1 MARKVKGMTI
11 ELSADMT
18 KFDKAM
24 QRAYNKSNT
33 LNGKLQNL
41 NRLLK
46 YRPNDKDL
54 YSQSFKALE
63 EQINNS
69 KQKLKDL
76 SDAYKVAC
84 KDFKDGKIGVDALE
98 ALRLEMKSTENDIKK
113 FQGQLDKL
121 KKKATDYA
129 ETAGKINVLNKSL
142 KENKDALDKVNKALK
157 LDHNNIDLVKVK
169 QGLLNDSIEKT
180 KEKLDLAKKAQK
192 EALDEFN
199 KGNMG
204 KAEYAKVCAEVV
216 KTKDELKNLIVETD
230 TASKKLRE
238 ISQKTGDIGKKMTD
252 TGKWMTTRVSLPIAG
267 ALTAVVKENMALEDA
282 MAGVHKTTNMTDA
295 ELKKMEETFIDMS
308 KSTPV
313 TAKELAN
320 IGEIAGQ
327 LGIKK
332 ENIAQFAK
340 TISDLTI
347 ATNLT
352 KEQGSMDLARFMA
365 ITQMSQDE
373 VGNLGSA
380 IVDLGNNYATN
391 EDEIVS
397 MSLRLA
403 AQGKIAGLTEAD
415 IMGIATA
422 LSAVGLKSE
431 QGGSSFSR
439 VMMKMNSA
447 VLSSE
452 EKTQRLNQM
461 LEGTGYSIED
471 VARAVEQGGKAG
483 KESLDTIGNAIG
495 MTGEDLKD
503 LATGAEASSQ
513 KLDVLG
519 KVSGLGADGFAKA
532 WREDPMIAIEA
543 FIKGIKGMID
553 RNEDLTDVFE
563 SLDMNGIRETDTL
576 QRLAGGNELL
586 ANAVKTSNDAYKDNT
601 ALAEEVDIFNKT
613 TSSQLKILKNDAI
626 AVAKSLGNTLM
637 PVFKNLV
644 ENLKDFAEWLQKVD
658 PKYIELIVKALLGLM
673 VAGPIVG
680 ILGNIFTGISKI
692 TGFASEVSAGMTLIS
707 NGFSAGSSMAGLFAK
722 GLTFLI
728 SPTGLL
734 TAAIATLIS
743 VGLFKLNEAMQESVI
758 ESDLFGEGVSEGT
771 KKAVGGFLELNDEA
785 TNQLNTLKATGD
797 VVSQETVDK
806 ISGNFEAMGS
816 QIAEKINTRK
826 EEASS
831 TLRGLYTELGTISDE
846 ENLNAI
852 ARVELN
858 YEDMARRNEE
868 GQARIKEIL
877 TLAKDEKRALSE
889 EERNEINT
897 IQNQMKDDG
906 IRVLSESEQEYAI
919 IRQRMKDQAGI
930 ISTEQAS
937 KLVQDSIEV
946 RDKTIANAEEEYD
959 KRIRQAELLRADG
972 TEESARL
979 ADKIIEDS
987 KTARD
992 KTIADAEER
1001 HRKIVDEAKG
1011 QAREHIDEVDWETGE
1026 ILTGWQKLGRDM
1038 ATTWDNMIN
1047 TVDTKVGNFGRGLRT
1062 SFSNLWEDI
1071 TTSFGGFIENQKEG
1085 FERIGRHARDNIDGY
1100 VESFT
1105 TMPDRISDGVIR
1117 AWNWVKQGVYN
1128 AIIEPFESVIERIK
1142 GMFDFELPMPRI
1154 PSPHIQ
1160 WQEYSVLN
1168 RTFSI
1173 PWSIDWYK
1181 DGGIF
1186 TKPTLFNTPYGMK
1199 GVGEAGP
1206 EAVLPI
1212 EKLDSIVANAIVK
1225 AGGNSNSGIS
1235 ISGNTF
1241 YVRED
1246 EDVEKIARK
1255 LYDLIERKK
1264 RGVGLG

>member
-1 MARKVKGMTI
+1 MTI
-11 ELSADMT
+11 ELSADTT

-24 QRAYNKSNT
+24 QRAYNKSKE

-41 NRLLK
+41 NKLLK
-46 YRPNDKDL
+46 YRPSDKDL

-63 EQINNS
+63 EQIDNS

-84 KDFKDGKIGVDALE
+84 KDFTDGKIGVDALE

-113 FQGQLDKL
+113 YQGQLDKL
-121 KKKATDYA
+121 QKKATDYA

-142 KENKDALDKVNKALK
+142 KENKDALDKVNKALR
-157 LDHNNIDLVKVK
+157 LDHSNVDLVKAK
-169 QGLLNDSIEKT
+169 QALLNETIEKT
-180 KEKLDLAKKAQK
+180 EKKLDLVKKAQK
-192 EALDEFN
+192 EALEEFN

-216 KTKDELKNLIVETD
+216 KTKDELKKLIVEAD
-230 TASKKLRE
+230 TASNRLRE
-238 ISQKTGDIGKKMTD
+238 ISKKTGDIGKNMTD

-282 MAGVHKTTNMTDA
+282 MAGVHKTTSMTDA

-313 TAKELAN
+313 AAKELAN

-380 IVDLGNNYATN
+380 IVDLGNKYATN

-403 AQGKIAGLTEAD
+403 AQGKIAGLTESD

-439 VMMKMNSA
+439 IMSKMNSA
-447 VLSSE
+447 VLSTE

-461 LEGTGYSIED
+461 LEGTGYNIED
-471 VARAVEQGGKAG
+471 VSRAVEQGGKAG
-483 KESLDTIGNAIG
+483 KESLNTIGNAIG
-495 MTGEDLKD
+495 MTGDDLKD
-503 LATGAEASSQ
+503 LATKAEASSK

-532 WREDPMIAIEA
+532 WREEPMVAIEA

-576 QRLAGGNELL
+576 QRLAGGNDLL
-586 ANAVKTSNDAYKDNT
+586 AKAVKTSNDAYKDNT
-601 ALAEEVDIFNKT
+601 ALSKEVEIFNKT
-613 TSSQLKILKNDAI
+613 TSSQLKILKNDVI

-644 ENLKDFAEWLQKVD
+644 EKLKDFAERLQKVD
-658 PKYIELIVKALLGLM
+658 PKHIELIVKALLGLM

-722 GLTFLI
+722 GLSLLLT
-728 SPTGLL
+728 PTGAVV
-734 TAAIATLIS
+734 AAMTVLAGITLKKTVDWLRRAS
-743 VGLFKLNEAMQESVI
+743 V
-758 ESDLFGEGVSEGT
+758 ESDIFGEGVSEGT
-771 KKAVGGFLELNDEA
+771 ARAVQGFLDLDTEA
-785 TNQLNTLKATGD
+785 TNHLNTLKATGE
-797 VVSQETVDK
+797 VVSQETVDV
-806 ISGNFEAMGS
+806 IVGNFEAMGE
-816 QIAEKINTRK
+816 QLAEKINTRK
-826 EEASS
+826 EEASNS
-831 TLRGLYTELGTISDE
+831 LRDLYTELGTITDE
-846 ENLNAI
+846 ENLNTI

-858 YEDMARRNEE
+858 YEEMARRNEE

-877 TLAKDEKRALSE
+877 TLAKDEKRTLSE

-897 IQNQMKDDG
+897 IQAQMKDDG
-906 IRVLSESEQEYAI
+906 IRVLSESEEEYKI
-919 IRQRMKDQAGI
+919 IRQRMKDQAGE

-937 KLVQDSIEV
+937 KLVEDSINV
-946 RDKTIANAEEEYD
+946 RDETIANAEKEYD
-959 KRIRQAELLRADG
+959 ERIRQAELLRADG
-972 TEESARL
+972 TEESAKL
-979 ADKIIEDS
+979 ADKLIEDS

-992 KTIADAEER
+992 NTIADAEER
-1001 HRKIVDEAKG
+1001 HRKIVEEAKN
-1011 QAREHIDEVDWETGE
+1011 QAGEHVKEVDWETGQIKTNWE
-1026 ILTGWQKLGRDM
+1026 ILKGDLK
-1038 ATTWDNMIN
+1038 TTWDGIGTNVSKFKDN
-1047 TVDTKVGNFGRGLRT
+1047 TKRA
-1062 SFSNLWEDI
+1062 FSDLWRDVK
-1071 TTSFGGFIENQKEG
+1071 TDFDNFIENQRKG

-1100 VESFT
+1100 VESFRA
-1105 TMPDRISDGVIR
+1105 MPGRISDAVIR

-1128 AIIEPFESVIERIK
+1128 SILEPFVSVIRRIK
-1142 GMFDFELPMPRI
+1142 GMFDFTLPMPRI

-1160 WQEYSVLN
+1160 WREYSVLN

-1173 PWSIDWYK
+1173 PWSINWYK

-1212 EKLDSIVANAIVK
+1212 EKLDSIVAKAIVK
-1225 AGGNSNSGIS
+1225 AGGNSNAGIS

-1246 EDVEKIARK
+1246 DDVEKIARR

-1264 RGVGLG
+1264 RGVGLD

>member
-24 QRAYNKSNT
+24 QRAYNKSRE

-41 NRLLK
+41 NKLLK

-63 EQINNS
+63 EQIDNS
-69 KQKLKDL
+69 KRKLKDL
-76 SDAYKVAC
+76 SDAYKIAC
-84 KDFKDGKIGVDALE
+84 KDFKDGKIGVEPLE
-98 ALRLEMKSTENDIKK
+98 ALRLEMKDTENDIRK
-113 FQGQLDKL
+113 FQSQLDNL

-142 KENKDALDKVNKALK
+142 KENRDALDKVNKALK
-157 LDHNNIDLVKVK
+157 LDHSNVDLVKAK
-169 QGLLNDSIEKT
+169 QALLNETIEKT
-180 KEKLDLAKKAQK
+180 EKKLELAKKAQK
-192 EALDEFN
+192 EALEEFN

-216 KTKDELKNLIVETD
+216 KTKDELRKLIVETD
-230 TASKKLRE
+230 TASKRLRE

-282 MAGVHKTTNMTDA
+282 MAGVHKTTSMTDA
-295 ELKKMEETFIDMS
+295 ELKKMQETFIDMS

-439 VMMKMNSA
+439 IMAKMNSA

-461 LEGTGYSIED
+461 LEGTGYNIED
-471 VARAVEQGGKAG
+471 VSRAVEQGGKAG

-495 MTGEDLKD
+495 MTGDDLKD

-586 ANAVKTSNDAYKDNT
+586 AKAVKTSNDAYKDNT
-601 ALAEEVDIFNKT
+601 ALGKEVEIFNKT
-613 TSSQLKILKNDAI
+613 TSSQLKILKNDVI
-626 AVAKSLGNTLM
+626 AVAMSLGNTLM

-644 ENLKDFAEWLQKVD
+644 EKLKDFAERLQNID

-673 VAGPIVG
+673 VVGPIVG

-707 NGFSAGSSMAGLFAK
+707 NGFSAGGSMAGLFAK
-722 GLTFLI
+722 GLSLLLT
-728 SPTGLL
+728 PTGAVV
-734 TAAIATLIS
+734 AAMTILAGITLKNTIDWLRQAS
-743 VGLFKLNEAMQESVI
+743 V
-758 ESDLFGEGVSEGT
+758 ESDIFGEGVSEGT
-771 KKAVGGFLELNDEA
+771 ARAVKGFLDLDTEA
-785 TNQLNTLKATGD
+785 TNHLNTIKATGE
-797 VVSQETVDK
+797 VVSQETVDA
-806 ISGNFEAMGS
+806 IAGNFEAMGE

-826 EEASS
+826 EEASNS
-831 TLRGLYTELGTISDE
+831 LRGLYTELGTITDE
-846 ENLNAI
+846 ENLNTI

-858 YEDMARRNEE
+858 YDEMARRNEE

-877 TLAKDEKRALSE
+877 TLAKDEKRTLSE
-889 EERNEINT
+889 EERNEIAT
-897 IQNQMKDDG
+897 IQAQMKDDG
-906 IRVLSESEQEYAI
+906 IRVLSESEEEYKI
-919 IRQRMKDQAGI
+919 IRQRMKDQAGE

-937 KLVQDSIEV
+937 KLVEDSVKV
-946 RDKTIANAEEEYD
+946 RDETIANAEEEYN
-959 KRIRQAELLRADG
+959 KRIIQAELLRADAS
-972 TEESARL
+972 EESAKL
-979 ADKIIEDS
+979 ADKLLEDS
-987 KTARD
+987 KRARD

-1001 HRKIVDEAKG
+1001 HRKIVEEAKN
-1011 QAREHIDEVDWETGE
+1011 QAGEHVKEVDWETGQIKTDWE
-1026 ILTGWQKLGRDM
+1026 ILKGDLK
-1038 ATTWDNMIN
+1038 TTWDGIGTDVSNFKDN
-1047 TVDTKVGNFGRGLRT
+1047 TKRAFSDLWGAVKTDFGNFI
-1062 SFSNLWEDI
+1062 ED
-1071 TTSFGGFIENQKEG
+1071 QREG

-1100 VESFT
+1100 VESFRA
-1105 TMPDRISDGVIR
+1105 MPDRISDAVIR
-1117 AWNWVKQGVYN
+1117 AWNWVKQGVYDS
-1128 AIIEPFESVIERIK
+1128 ILEPFESVIKHIK

-1154 PSPHIQ
+1154 PRPHIQ

-1212 EKLDSIVANAIVK
+1212 EKLDNIVANAIIK
-1225 AGGNSNSGIS
+1225 AGGNSNDGIS

-1246 EDVEKIARK
+1246 DDVEKIARR